1 VGSLVALLSAMVWLA
16 FYLRGRNHVLAPNAA
31 LFKHMG
37 LDLKILALILRIG
50 VPTGVQM
57 VIIAISELVLLG
69 LVNGYGS
76 DATAAYGA
84 INQVIAYVQFP
95 AMSIGITASILGAQ
109 AIGGGRVGQLGAITR
124 TGLLL
129 NLIITGGGVLLVYLF
144 SHTII
149 AMFINEPA
157 VVDLTEHLL
166 HIVLWSIVVF
176 GWAAVFSS
184 MMRASGTVL
193 APTALAIFAILGVEV
208 PVAVFMSERIG
219 IDGIWYGYPA
229 AFVAM
234 LILQASWY
242 GFVWRRRGIRAI
254 A

>member
-1 VGSLVALLSAMVWLA
+1 
-16 FYLRGRNHVLAPNAA
+16 
-31 LFKHMG
+31 
-37 LDLKILALILRIG
+37 
-50 VPTGVQM
+50 
-57 VIIAISELVLLG
+57 
-69 LVNGYGS
+69 
-76 DATAAYGA
+76 
-84 INQVIAYVQFP
+84 VQFP

-109 AIGGGRVGQLGAITR
+109 AIGGGRVGQLWAITR

-149 AMFINEPA
+149 ALFINEPA

-166 HIVLWSIVVF
+166 HIVLWSIVIF

-208 PVAVFMSERIG
+208 PVATLMSQRIG

-229 AFVAM
+229 AFCAM

-242 GFVWRRRGIRAI
+242 GFVWRRRSIRAI